1 MTKRKGRIK
10 GSKNGVYSIKRS
22 LEEAEKLFLDNMKLV
37 PFTLHHMGLE
47 WKEKEMIWYVDGAT
61 VFTLKSEEWWSQSAL
76 DSETAPFD
84 VDFFILINLAVGGN
98 FDGGKEPPADFTSA
112 CMEVDY
118 VRVYAEN

>member
-1 MTKRKGRIK
+1 MEVKGRLP
-10 GSKNGVYSIKRS
+10 YSV
-22 LEEAEKLFLDNMKLV
+22 DT
-37 PFTLHHMGLE
+37 TLHFGERGRSTYRTAVTKIERPVDEWHTYALE

-61 VFTLKSEEWWSQSAL
+61 VFTLSSDEWWSQSAL

-118 VRVYAEN
+118 VRVYSEN